1 MKLPRLP
8 IIIVVDLLLLY
19 GVTLMYAQGE
29 VVFAVLVLAI
39 AVPGSWLLSSK
50 KHGNYRLLFP
60 CLTMVAAGTILPLL
74 YTINIAFTNYSA
86 EHRHSYQRA
95 RAALL
100 SESWHPAGEH
110 YRLKLFREGAKLR
123 LMLIGSTGS
132 EEHFLT
138 EPLVDSAN
146 SNSRQTVAAFI
157 STHRP
162 AGAEL
167 PADELAKKST
177 MLANLVIILPDGTE
191 VTMVTPGVFG
201 TSIRS
206 NRIAENQSYP
216 DQSLDLMDNYTGETL
231 RADMNTGY
239 FTRENN
245 AEPVGPG
252 FIIYNGWDNF
262 VRIFTDAAIHTPLL
276 KSFAWSVIFAAISVA
291 LSLTIG
297 LLLATLLEPL
307 PEKKIY
313 RVLLILPYAVPLFI
327 AALMFRG
334 LFNQDSGDINLLLTR
349 LFGSGLPWF
358 SNASLTKTMVIV
370 VNTWLSY
377 PYMMI
382 LCTGLLTSIPDDLY
396 EASAIDGAS
405 PVQNLV
411 HITIPM
417 IIKPLVPVLIACFA
431 YNVNNL
437 VLIAMLTDGAPHLP
451 GSPVGA
457 TDVVA
462 GYAYQTAFVS
472 HDYALAAAVATLVFV
487 LTGGIAWLNLLATKR
502 LQ

>member
-1 MKLPRLP
+1 MRFPRLP
-8 IIIVVDLLLLY
+8 IVIIVDLFLLY
-19 GVTLMYAQGE
+19 GVTLMYARGE
-29 VVFAVLVLAI
+29 VAFAMLTLVVVAS
-39 AVPGSWLLSSK
+39 GSWLVISK
-50 KHGNYRLLFP
+50 ERSNVHLVFP
-60 CLTMVAAGTILPLL
+60 CLVMVAAFIVLPLL
-74 YTINIAFTNYSA
+74 YTINIAFTNYSTD
-86 EHRHSYQRA
+86 HRLSLERA

-100 SESWHPAGEH
+100 DESWHPAGEY
-110 YRLKLFREGAKLR
+110 YRLKVFREGSGLR
-123 LMLIGSTGS
+123 LMLFGSAVS

-138 EPLVDSAN
+138 GPVVN
-146 SNSRQTVAAFI
+146 SNAPQKVSAFV

-162 AGAEL
+162 VGAEL
-167 PADELAKKST
+167 SPDEVSGKST
-177 MLANLVIILPDGTE
+177 ILANLVILLPDGTE
-191 VTMVTPGVFG
+191 VTMITPGIFG

-206 NRIAENQSYP
+206 YRIAEDHSYP
-216 DQSLDLMDNYTGETL
+216 DQSPDLIDNRTGETL
-231 RADMNTGY
+231 RADMTTGY

-252 FIIYNGWDNF
+252 FIIYTGWDNF
-262 VRIFTDAAIHTPLL
+262 VRVFTDPVIHDPLL
-276 KSFAWSVIFAAISVA
+276 KNFAWSVMFAAISVA

-297 LLLATLLEPL
+297 LLLATLLHWEPL
-307 PEKKIY
+307 QEKKIY

-334 LFNQDSGDINLLLTR
+334 LFNQDSGEINLLLTR

-358 SNASLTKTMVIV
+358 SNASLAKAMVIM

-382 LCTGLLTSIPDDLY
+382 LCSGLLTSVPDDLY

-417 IIKPLVPVLIACFA
+417 IIKPLVPLLIACFA
-431 YNVNNL
+431 YDFNNL
-437 VLIAMLTDGAPHLP
+437 VLIAMLTDGAPHIP
-451 GSPVGA
+451 DSPVGA

-472 HDYALAAAVATLVFV
+472 HDYGLAAAVATLIYV
-487 LTGGIAWLNLLATKR
+487 LTGVIAWLRQLATKR

>member
-1 MKLPRLP
+1 MRLPRLP
-8 IIIVVDLLLLY
+8 IVIIVDLLLLY

-29 VVFAVLVLAI
+29 VAI
-39 AVPGSWLLSSK
+39 AILILMVVAFGSWLVVSK
-50 KHGNYRLLFP
+50 GRSNFHLVFP
-60 CLTMVAAGTILPLL
+60 CLVMVAAFIVLPLL

-86 EHRHSYQRA
+86 DHRLSCERA
-95 RAALL
+95 QAALL
-100 SESWHPAGEH
+100 SESWRPAGEY
-110 YRLKLFREGAKLR
+110 YRLKLFREGSGLR
-123 LMLIGSTGS
+123 LMLFGSAVS

-138 EPLVDSAN
+138 GPVVN
-146 SNSRQTVAAFI
+146 SNTRQKVSAFV

-162 AGAEL
+162 GGAEL
-167 PADELAKKST
+167 SPDEVNNKST
-177 MLANLVIILPDGTE
+177 ILANLVILLPDGTE
-191 VTMVTPGVFG
+191 VAMITPGVFG
-201 TSIRS
+201 RS
-206 NRIAENQSYP
+206 VSSYRVAVDRPYP
-216 DQSLDLMDNYTGETL
+216 DQSLDLIDNRTGETL
-231 RADMNTGY
+231 WANMTTGY

-252 FIIYNGWDNF
+252 FIIDTGWDNF
-262 VRIFTDAAIHTPLL
+262 VRVFTDPAIHNPLL
-276 KSFAWSVIFAAISVA
+276 KNFAWSVMFAAISVG

-297 LLLATLLEPL
+297 LLLATLLHWEPL
-307 PEKKIY
+307 REKKIY
-313 RVLLILPYAVPLFI
+313 RVLLILPYAIPLFI

-334 LFNQDSGDINLLLTR
+334 LFNQDSGEINLLLTW

-358 SNASLTKTMVIV
+358 SNASLAKTMVIM
-370 VNTWLSY
+370 VNTWLGY

-382 LCTGLLTSIPDDLY
+382 LCTGLLASIPGDLY

-417 IIKPLVPVLIACFA
+417 MIKPLVPVLSACFA
-431 YNVNNL
+431 YNFNNL
-437 VLIAMLTDGAPHLP
+437 VLIAMLTDGAPHIP
-451 GSPVGA
+451 DSPVGA

-472 HDYALAAAVATLVFV
+472 HDYGLAAAVATLVFV
-487 LTGGIAWLNLLATKR
+487 LAGGVAWLNLLATKR

>member
-29 VVFAVLVLAI
+29 VVFAVLVLAL
-39 AVPGSWLLSSK
+39 AVPGSWLLSCK

-60 CLTMVAAGTILPLL
+60 CLTMVAVGTILPLL

-86 EHRHSYQRA
+86 EHRLSYQRA
-95 RAALL
+95 RTALL

-123 LMLIGSTGS
+123 LMLIGSAGS

-138 EPLVDSAN
+138 EPVMDSAN
-146 SNSRQTVAAFI
+146 SSTRQTVAAFI
-157 STHRP
+157 SSHRP

-167 PADELAKKST
+167 PADELGKKST

-191 VTMVTPGVFG
+191 VTMVAPGVFG
-201 TSIRS
+201 TSARS
-206 NRIAENQSYP
+206 YRVAVEHSYP
-216 DQSLDLMDNYTGETL
+216 DQSLDLIDNRTGETL
-231 RADMNTGY
+231 YADITTGDFIRAS
-239 FTRENN
+239 RSK
-245 AEPVGPG
+245 PVGPG
-252 FIIYNGWDNF
+252 FIIYTGWDNF
-262 VRIFTDAAIHTPLL
+262 VRIFTDPAIHHPLL
-276 KSFAWSVIFAAISVA
+276 KTFVWSVIFAAISVA

-297 LLLATLLEPL
+297 LLLANLLHWEPL

-313 RVLLILPYAVPLFI
+313 RVLLVVPYAVPLFI

-334 LFNQDSGDINLLLTR
+334 LFHQDSGNINLLL
-349 LFGSGLPWF
+349 FGSRLPWF
-358 SNASLTKTMVIV
+358 SNALLAKTMVIM

-382 LCTGLLTSIPDDLY
+382 LCTGLLTGIPDDLY

-437 VLIAMLTDGAPHLP
+437 VLIAMLTDGAAHMPD
-451 GSPVGA
+451 SPVGA

-462 GYAYQTAFVS
+462 SYAYQTAFVS